1 MGTYRSGDF
10 PNHLGHVFKQRVV
23 ASIPHCVCLSVGLSV
38 GRSKKSKNAIMSIS
52 WLRIS
57 YLSTVIPHTIINE
70 LLAGTVPL
78 ENYLPQ
84 LVQQKMR
91 KTYMVV
97 LLLLS
102 LNAYPCFI
110 SGELT

>member
-1 MGTYRSGDF
+1 
-10 PNHLGHVFKQRVV
+10 
-23 ASIPHCVCLSVGLSV
+23 
-38 GRSKKSKNAIMSIS
+38 MSIS
-52 WLRIS
+52 WLRII

-110 SGELT
+110 SGELTQEEEDGEQEENWEEEGNNDDDDDEDYDDYDNDNDEEDMKMVFLCNI